1 MEGSKIITVNITGGP
16 HEVAGHVSNVVRVSE
31 GEIINLI
38 HPPGLVNFLVKGAKS
53 PSLNKGDIKNSVG
66 TVYVAIHRGYKGN
79 KISVRTS
86 EKQWLRQMY
95 SDNYFLDGTL
105 YIAKFIDGS
114 ITDIEDDFA
123 VR

>member
-1 MEGSKIITVNITGGP
+1 MESFKVLTVKITSGLDANHVSKVARVTEDEIVNI
-16 HEVAGHVSNVVRVSE
+16 
-31 GEIINLI
+31 I
-38 HPPGLVNFLVKGAKS
+38 HAPGLVNFLVKGVKS
-53 PSLNKGDIKNSVG
+53 PGLAKGDIKNSVG
-66 TVYVAIHRGYKGN
+66 TVYVAIHRGYEGH

-95 SDNYFLDGTL
+95 SDNYYLGGTL
-105 YIAKFIDGS
+105 YIAKFVDGV